1 MTPTSRPGA
10 LRPVAGAV
18 AAMLLLCACGAAPGP
33 SSTQSTSHAATT
45 APDLQSVYGYRW
57 LARKVSKGDQAG
69 ALPKAYVE
77 ITRSSTKGFDGVNAF
92 GAGSKIE
99 GTALTLTEP
108 LTIGAAGCADSQICA
123 FSTILTETI
132 EGRPT
137 IELVGGRLTLTSG
150 EKKVEFSSS

>member
-18 AAMLLLCACGAAPGP
+18 AAMLLLCACGAAPPP
-33 SSTQSTSHAATT
+33 SSSQSTSHPAMT
-45 APDLQSVYGYRW
+45 APDLQGLFEHRW
-57 LARKVSKGDQAG
+57 LVQKVSKGDQAG

-77 ITRSSTKGFDGVNAF
+77 ITRSSMKGFDGVNAF
-92 GAGSKIE
+92 GAASKIE

-132 EGRPT
+132 KSKPT